1 MRYQGGKSRIAR
13 KIVAEIRK
21 LYPQAEDIWEP
32 FCGGGAVTKA
42 LAEAGFKVHA
52 SDSHPDLIMMWWAM
66 MRGDAVVF
74 ADVSE
79 EEYQRLRGAAPSAR
93 RGFVGFGSSR
103 GGEWFTGYAKHNYT
117 GMGYLNR
124 KTPGFEAF
132 HESQRSIARLAAHRD
147 KLTFTHADYR
157 ETPDAVLCYCDPPY
171 AGTTSYDG
179 EPFYHDV
186 FWRWVARRSGPTF
199 ISELSRD
206 GCDDIADRGLGDLR
220 IVWRKEY
227 LSQNA
232 SNSPTSKHR
241 GAITREERLYYL
253 PPRAERTSD

>member
-42 LAEAGFKVHA
+42 LAEAGFKVCA

-66 MRGDAVVF
+66 CAGQSTVF
-74 ADVSE
+74 ADVTE
-79 EEYQRLRGAAPSAR
+79 EEYERLRNAPPSAR
-93 RGFVGFGSSR
+93 RGFVGYGASFGGKWF
-103 GGEWFTGYAKHNYT
+103 GGFGRHSYASQPYH
-117 GMGYLNR
+117 
-124 KTPGFEAF
+124 EA
-132 HESQRSIARLAAHRD
+132 QRSIARLTIHRD
-147 KLTFTHADYR
+147 NLTFTHADYR
-157 ETPDAVLCYCDPPY
+157 ETPDAVLCYCDKPY
-171 AGTTSYDG
+171 ASTLDYKG

-220 IVWRKEY
+220 IVWRKEH

-232 SNSPTSKHR
+232 SNSPTSKRR

-253 PPRAERTSD
+253 PPKAERTSD

>member
-1 MRYQGGKSRIAR
+1 VPNTCLASVNVRYQGGKSRIAR

-21 LYPQAEDIWEP
+21 FYPQAEDIWEP
-32 FCGGGAVTKA
+32 FCGGGAMTKA

-66 MRGDAVVF
+66 CAGQSEVF
-74 ADVSE
+74 ADVTE
-79 EEYQRLRGAAPSAR
+79 EEYRDLRDAPSSAR
-93 RGFVGFGSSR
+93 RGFVGYSTSFGAKWF
-103 GGEWFTGYAKHNYT
+103 GGWARDTKAKRN
-117 GMGYLNR
+117 
-124 KTPGFEAF
+124 FAAEA
-132 HESQRSIARLAAHRD
+132 RRDNLALIEH
-147 KLTFTHADYR
+147 KHLLTFTHADYR
-157 ETPDAVLCYCDPPY
+157 ETPDAVLCYCDKPY
-171 AGTTSYDG
+171 AGTLDYKG

-220 IVWRKEY
+220 IVWRKEH

-232 SNSPTSKHR
+232 SNSPTSRHR

-253 PPRAERTSD
+253 PPKAERSE

>member
-1 MRYQGGKSRIAR
+1 MSNTYLASVNVQYQGGKSRIAR

-21 LYPQAEDIWEP
+21 LYPQTEDIWEP

-66 MRGDAVVF
+66 CAGQSEVF
-74 ADVSE
+74 ADVTE
-79 EEYQRLRGAAPSAR
+79 EEHKRLRNAASSAR
-93 RGFVGFGSSR
+93 RGFVGFAASF
-103 GGEWFTGYAKHNYT
+103 GGAWFGGFGRHNYESQ
-117 GMGYLNR
+117 
-124 KTPGFEAF
+124 PCHEA
-132 HESQRSIARLAAHRD
+132 QRSIARLATHRD

-157 ETPDAVLCYCDPPY
+157 ETPDAVLCYCDKPY
-171 AGTTSYDG
+171 AGTLDYKG

-220 IVWRKEY
+220 IVWRKEH

-232 SNSPTSKHR
+232 SNSPTSRHR

-253 PPRAERTSD
+253 PPRAERISD

>member
-21 LYPQAEDIWEP
+21 LYPQVEDIWEP

-42 LAEAGFKVHA
+42 LAEAGFRVHA

-66 MRGDAVVF
+66 CAGQSQVF
-74 ADVSE
+74 AAYSPSVTS
-79 EEYQRLRGAAPSAR
+79 RLRNAPPSAR

-103 GGEWFTGYAKHNYT
+103 GGEWFTGY
-117 GMGYLNR
+117 
-124 KTPGFEAF
+124 
-132 HESQRSIARLAAHRD
+132 
-147 KLTFTHADYR
+147 
-157 ETPDAVLCYCDPPY
+157 
-171 AGTTSYDG
+171 
-179 EPFYHDV
+179 PFYHDV
-186 FWRWVARRSGPTF
+186 FWCWIARRAGPTF

-220 IVWRKEY
+220 IVWRKEH

-253 PPRAERTSD
+253 PPKAERSE